1 MLTPDY
7 IKAQQ
12 HARKEGLPLPVA
24 AMDLHTANIKNPM
37 YWPEVSYFTA
47 EDESNKT
54 PNIIDHG
61 GYVAELAR
69 AKAAEVIFPE
79 NSAFLHGL
87 GVIAAAAGYK
97 FRYQYYTEQ
106 KAVNLFCV
114 ASQPPS
120 TGKSSIFSFFSKP
133 FAMAFSDLNKANSKK
148 RKHLE
153 NELKELNAAMDEGK
167 NVALEIEHTLSAL
180 ADVSQVKWYM
190 DDVTPEAAESIAG
203 KQSGYLNIVSPESD
217 AVNVILGNVY
227 GDGKGKANH
236 GLFLK
241 MWDTEWHSSARVTRD
256 GFEGELYGS
265 VSVLAQDESI
275 DTILR
280 IGQDSG
286 RGISERFLLI
296 REPNLF
302 GKRKSS
308 SRVKADPELI
318 SEFTSTAKA
327 IVNAPKTVLTFSAA
341 AFAMVNKV
349 TDDLDDKMSDGKEF
363 SSSMIR
369 GAAGK
374 ADKQIYKIASIMHI
388 AEDWRPTGKKRSKVD
403 DKHVKNAINIF
414 MELLKT
420 YLTAADDMRISGKE
434 TEVSYVADKICELSR
449 KKTHM
454 ISVARMRD
462 EIRNRGP
469 LKGVSGITD
478 KMRSIY
484 IPELQRRGY
493 ICEHEGTIYINPKLS

>member
-1 MLTPDY
+1 MITPDY

-12 HARKEGLPLPVA
+12 HSRKTNLPLPVA
-24 AMDLHTANIKNPM
+24 AMDLHSANIKNPM
-37 YWPEVSYFTA
+37 YWPDVQYFTT
-47 EDESNKT
+47 DDGTDKT
-54 PNIIDHG
+54 PNIIEHG
-61 GYVAELAR
+61 GYVAELAK
-69 AKAAEVIFPE
+69 AKAAEVIFPA

-87 GVIAAAAGYK
+87 GVIAGAAGYNFK
-97 FRYQYYTEQ
+97 YQYYTEQ

-133 FAMAFSDLNKANSKK
+133 FAHAFADMNTKNRSK
-148 RKHLE
+148 RKELE
-153 NELKELNAAMDEGK
+153 KELKELYEAQDEGR
-167 NVALEIEHTLSAL
+167 NVSLEVEQTLSAL
-180 ADVSQVKWYM
+180 KDVAHIKWYL

-203 KQSGYLNIVSPESD
+203 KQSGYLNILSPESD

-308 SRVKADPELI
+308 SRVKANQSLAD
-318 SEFTSTAKA
+318 EFTETAKN
-327 IVNAPKTVLTFSAA
+327 IVFSPKTVLTFSNA
-341 AFAMVNKV
+341 AFNLINKV
-349 TDDLDDKMSDGKEF
+349 TDELDDKMSDGKEF

-388 AEDWRPTGKKRSKVD
+388 AEDWRPSGKKRSKVD
-403 DKHVKNAINIF
+403 DKHVKNAISIF

-420 YLTAADDMRISGKE
+420 YLTAADDMRISGQS
-434 TEVSYVADKICELSR
+434 TEVSFVADKVCELSR
-449 KKTHM
+449 KKVLS
-454 ISVARMRD
+454 ISIARLRD

-469 LKGVSGITD
+469 LKGVSGVTE
-478 KMRSIY
+478 KMRTIY
-484 IPELQRRGY
+484 IPELQKRGY
-493 ICEHEGTIYINPKLS
+493 IVEHNDVVYINPKLA